1 MLKNPATK
9 YRPFPQ
15 IALADRTWPN
25 KTITRAPIWMST
37 DLRDGNQALFE
48 PMNAERKMRMFKML
62 VQIGFKEI
70 EAAFPAASQTD
81 FDFVRE
87 LIEGGHIPDDVTIE
101 VLTQARED
109 LIRRTMESLRGS
121 KRAIIHLYNAI
132 APVFRRT
139 VFNTDQEGV
148 KRIAVQSA
156 KLIREIA
163 ETMPETQWTYQY
175 SPEVF
180 SGTELEFALEVC
192 NAVTEVWDPSP
203 THKIIFNLPAT
214 VEMATPNIYADQIE
228 WMHRNLARRDS
239 IILSVH
245 PHNDRGTAVAAAEL
259 AVMAG
264 ADRVEGCLFGNGE
277 RTGNVDL
284 VTLALNLY
292 SQGVDPALDFSHIN
306 DVARTCEDCTQLP
319 VHPRHPYVGDLVF
332 TAFSGS
338 HQDAIKKGFAVQQ
351 PDALWEMPYL
361 PIDPADVGRT
371 YDSIIRVNSQS
382 GKGGIAYL
390 LESGY
395 GVAMPRRLQVEFS
408 STVQQLTDES
418 GREVTGADIW
428 ALFQQTYLRTD
439 GAVGYVSHRLT
450 EQDDGSQHIRLVVNI
465 DDHEHVCEGTGN
477 GPLDAL
483 VHALSHVL
491 TAPVSVH
498 HYEER
503 ALGQGA
509 NADAIAFAEMAAPGV
524 AGSVFG
530 VGVDANLTTASIRAV
545 VGGVNRLI
553 ARAGTGMLQERG
565 TSGLTPSTH
574 KSASRSGAPVAKL
587 ERCGPGTPRPIPSEA
602 RKRARP
608 LPKEN
613 RHDQSSDRERQCQ
626 AFCQC
631 DPGASCL
638 PNRLRSL
645 RDGIRQERPR

>member
-9 YRPFPQ
+9 YRPFPA

-109 LIRRTMESLRGS
+109 LIRRTMESLRGA
-121 KRAIIHLYNAI
+121 KKAIIHVYNAT

-139 VFNTDQEGV
+139 VFNTDRDGV

-163 ETMPETQWTYQY
+163 ESMPETQWTYQY

-192 NAVTEVWDPSP
+192 NAVTQVWEP
-203 THKIIFNLPAT
+203 TPEHKIIFNLPAT

-292 SQGVDPALDFSHIN
+292 SQGVDPELDFSHIN

-338 HQDAIKKGFAVQQ
+338 HQDAIKKGFAVQK

-418 GREVTGADIW
+418 GREATGADIW
-428 ALFQQTYLRTD
+428 ALFQQTYLRGD
-439 GAVGYVSHRLT
+439 GAIGYVSHRLT
-450 EQDDGSQHIRLVVNI
+450 ERDDGSQHIRLVVNI
-465 DDHEHVCEGTGN
+465 ADREHICEGTGN

-491 TAPVSVH
+491 AAPVSIH

-509 NADAIAFAEMAAPGV
+509 NADAIAFAEMAAPGM

-553 ARAGTGMLQERG
+553 ARAGNGML
-565 TSGLTPSTH
+565 
-574 KSASRSGAPVAKL
+574 RSGK
-587 ERCGPGTPRPIPSEA
+587 SEA
-602 RKRARP
+602 EAV
-608 LPKEN
+608 
-613 RHDQSSDRERQCQ
+613 
-626 AFCQC
+626 
-631 DPGASCL
+631 
-638 PNRLRSL
+638 
-645 RDGIRQERPR
+645 

>member
-1 MLKNPATK
+1 MSRNAPISISQDAHTMLKNPATK
-9 YRPFPQ
+9 YRPFPA
-15 IALADRTWPN
+15 IAIADRTWPS

-87 LIEGGHIPDDVTIE
+87 LIEGGHIPDGVAIE

-109 LIRRTMESLRGS
+109 LIRRTMESLRGA
-121 KRAIIHLYNAI
+121 KKAIIHVYNAT

-139 VFNTDQEGV
+139 VFNTDREGV

-180 SGTELEFALEVC
+180 SGTELDFALEVC
-192 NAVTEVWDPSP
+192 NAVTEVWEP
-203 THKIIFNLPAT
+203 TPEHKIIFNLPAT

-292 SQGVDPALDFSHIN
+292 SQGIDPELDFSHIN

-418 GREVTGADIW
+418 GREATGADIW
-428 ALFQQTYLRTD
+428 ALFQQTYLRGD
-439 GAVGYVSHRLT
+439 GAIGYVSHRLT
-450 EQDDGSQHIRLVVNI
+450 ERDDGSQHIRLVVNI
-465 DDHEHVCEGTGN
+465 NDHEHICEGTGN

-491 TAPVSVH
+491 TAPVSIH

-553 ARAGTGMLQERG
+553 ARADGML
-565 TSGLTPSTH
+565 
-574 KSASRSGAPVAKL
+574 RSGK
-587 ERCGPGTPRPIPSEA
+587 SEA
-602 RKRARP
+602 
-608 LPKEN
+608 
-613 RHDQSSDRERQCQ
+613 Q
-626 AFCQC
+626 AV
-631 DPGASCL
+631 
-638 PNRLRSL
+638 
-645 RDGIRQERPR
+645 